1 MKRYLLSVVLGLS
14 TIGILCTYYLY
25 GAVDHLP
32 EFKLITVQGDAQEG
46 TGIELNGHYSGRMRS
61 ESLTVSKDGS
71 KYRSRETL
79 RDEMLSA
86 YSWIYFGDMAQ
97 WIQDHRQFMRGKD
110 QLEGFYKD
118 EEWLIYVTGSTQ
130 VGLSVE
136 RLNLKTN
143 EESEYTTK
151 IPVQMERGFYNVVDV
166 QKIKDKL
173 HVITLQ
179 DTKATQ
185 SQQPTLQYF
194 HNVLN
199 FDDGTLIQSEQIT
212 HWKNTKKN
220 IETDY
225 YTMYN
230 AGAPNNYLAFTVT
243 ENKISDKKEN
253 SYNSE
258 RIATHIYVYSYQTG
272 KLIALPDPKQ
282 QFNPRTNYYHEG
294 DQILYTTYDNQTVQ
308 LSRYHLATGLEER
321 DYATLKTSQ
330 FGADEVQSVF
340 ISGNR
345 AYVSLMNGT
354 SPKVVALDTADGS
367 VRYVGEVSF
376 EGPDSERAK
385 EMKLLQLYNLN
396 INEWVS

>member
-1 MKRYLLSVVLGLS
+1 MKRYLLSIVLGVCTL
-14 TIGILCTYYLY
+14 GILCTYYTY
-25 GAVDHLP
+25 GAADHLP
-32 EFKLITVQGDAQEG
+32 EYKLTTVQGDPKEG
-46 TGIELNGHYSGRMRS
+46 TVIELSGNYGGRMRS
-61 ESLTVSKDGS
+61 EPLSVTVDGS

-79 RDEMLSA
+79 RDQILGARSWVYNNKEME
-86 YSWIYFGDMAQ
+86 Q
-97 WIQDHRQFMRGKD
+97 WIRDHRQFMRGKD
-110 QLEGFYKD
+110 YLEGFYKD
-118 EEWLIYVTGSTQ
+118 EEWLIYVTGSTR

-143 EESEYTTK
+143 EVQQYTTK
-151 IPVQMERGFYNVVDV
+151 IPVQVEKGVYNVVDV
-166 QKIKDKL
+166 QKVKDKL

-179 DTKATQ
+179 DTKAMQ

-194 HNVLN
+194 HYVLN
-199 FDDGTLIQSEQIT
+199 FDNGTLIQSEQIT

-230 AGAPNNYLAFTVT
+230 AGAPNKYLAFTVT

-253 SYNSE
+253 SYTSE

-272 KLIALPDPKQ
+272 KLVALPDPKQ

-294 DQILYTTYDNQTVQ
+294 DQILYTTYDNQLVQ
-308 LSRYHLATGLEER
+308 LSRYNLATGLEER
-321 DYATLKTSQ
+321 DYATLKASQ
-330 FGADEVQSVF
+330 FGADEVQSV
-340 ISGNR
+340 IVSGNR
-345 AYVSLMNGT
+345 AYVSLMKGT
-354 SPKVVALDTADGS
+354 SPKAVALDTADGS

-376 EGPDSERAK
+376 EGPASERAK

-396 INEWVS
+396 ISS